1 MRHMGL
7 FLGRAWRHLNRR
19 VSRFYLSLQRQSGH
33 IRLERLGS
41 RRNGWYAPVD
51 YPAGLRCYCIGVG
64 DDASFD
70 FALAER
76 GAEVHSFDPT
86 PGATDYMSR
95 QNLDRVWFHPWA
107 VLDEDGQMRLYF
119 PMSETHGSYFAED
132 LHNTGRFHE
141 VPCYRLTTIMERLGH
156 DRVDLTKMDIEGSWY
171 AVLHDLA
178 AGPVR
183 PTLLEV
189 EYDSPAPVW
198 RVARAHAVLRRA
210 GYVLTHQER
219 DNAIYELR
227 KQ

>member
-1 MRHMGL
+1 MGQIVL

-19 VSRFYLSLQRQSGH
+19 ASRFYLGLQRQSGH

-41 RRNGWYAPVD
+41 PRNGWYAPVD
-51 YPAGLRCYCIGVG
+51 HSASLRCYCIGVG
-64 DDASFD
+64 NDASYD

-86 PGATDYMSR
+86 PSVIDYMNR
-95 QNLDRVWFHPWA
+95 NNLDRVRFHPWA
-107 VLDEDGQMRLYF
+107 VLDEDGEMRLYF

-156 DRVDLTKMDIEGSWY
+156 DRVDLIKMDIEGSWY

-178 AGPVR
+178 AGRVR
-183 PTLLEV
+183 PALLEV

-198 RVARAHAVLRRA
+198 RVASAHAALRRA
-210 GYVLTHQER
+210 GYVLTLQER

-227 KQ
+227 KR